1 MAPVVVPVVVSLLVA
16 LLVLAVVARDGGSSR
31 GLLADLRSGLRR
43 GDSTRPGLF
52 AGARRDLVEAA
63 DVETSNV
70 EEIFLLG
77 ASHGDGYVRADALT
91 DPVARVTQAAARG
104 VTGLVRR

>member
-1 MAPVVVPVVVSLLVA
+1 MSPVVVPVVVA
-16 LLVLAVVARDGGSSR
+16 LLAAIVVLAAVARDGGSSR
-31 GLLADLRSGLRR
+31 GLLSDLRSGLRR
-43 GDSTRPGLF
+43 GDSTRLGLF

-63 DVETSNV
+63 DVETSHV

-77 ASHGDGYVRADALT
+77 GAQEDGYVRADDLT